1 MDVYSAFLGQ
11 QDEVHHFI
19 KISNMRLKNV
29 YFCQEKVADRRE
41 DLQKSFSSGTCMM
54 FIVGAAELHNRFLIH
69 FSIICS
75 VIVVTN
81 V

>member
-1 MDVYSAFLGQ
+1 MC
-11 QDEVHHFI
+11 
-19 KISNMRLKNV
+19 ISVRKKW
-29 YFCQEKVADRRE
+29 QADRRE
-41 DLQKSFSSGTCMM
+41 DLQESFSSQTRTM
-54 FIVGAAELHNRFLIH
+54 FIVGAAELHNRVLIH